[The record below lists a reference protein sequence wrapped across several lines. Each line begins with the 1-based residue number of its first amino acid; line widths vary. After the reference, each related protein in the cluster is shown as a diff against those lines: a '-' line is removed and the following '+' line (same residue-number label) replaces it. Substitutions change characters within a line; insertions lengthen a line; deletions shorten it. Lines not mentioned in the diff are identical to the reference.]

1 MANDAQSQTIPSWV
15 EDDSY
20 EVQSKVTYAINSGHP
35 SPCSA
40 TQFKTF
46 WKGLYDNVVVRSGK
60 IQDNTHMDTMYLVDN
75 QRGHHGESKIP
86 SGINVTGETNVD
98 GGLMVV
104 YPVVKGSDT
113 SDSVNI
119 DWDGVCWIGNS
130 GLDVYSHPFVF
141 KKGSTVVS
149 STDDFDSVEKIT
161 SWKNASDYKKSFT
174 NEYNPDST
182 TSRKH
187 IYTQLDEVDSN
198 SDKVSPT
205 ENEIVLQC
213 GARGETFPMVQ
224 AGANDYVVSGA
235 GMKYKT
241 EFVKGSSNADVVSA
255 EKWLVANG
263 YGRVSKQ
270 GEWVTHTPKVIG
282 SPRLF
287 KECYNFTGGSRVATT
302 LQDIDSGVFGLPT
315 GHPFIEDND
324 WKQGE
329 LDYSLEVFTDEE
341 APSDNPPHFS
351 KGDKKTDG
359 VQLVPTNKQLKLQG

>member
-1 MANDAQSQTIPSWV
+1 MANDVQSQTIPSWV
-15 EDDSY
+15 ADDSF
-20 EVQSKVTYAINSGHP
+20 EVQSKVTYTINSGHP
-35 SPCSA
+35 SPCSS

-60 IQDNTHMDTMYLVDN
+60 IQDNTHMDTMYLIDN
-75 QRGHHGESKIP
+75 QRGHHGESNIP

-104 YPVVKGSDT
+104 YPVTKGKDT

-141 KKGSTVVS
+141 KNGSTVVS
-149 STDDFDSVEKIT
+149 STDDFDTVEKTT

-174 NEYNPDST
+174 NEYNPDAT
-182 TSRKH
+182 TSRRQSLYMTH
-187 IYTQLDEVDSN
+187 EVN
-198 SDKVSPT
+198 SESDQVSPD
-205 ENEIVLQC
+205 EHEIVLRC
-213 GARGETFPMVQ
+213 GARGETFPMVHIH
-224 AGANDYVVSGA
+224 ANDYVVSGA

-241 EFVKGSSNADVVSA
+241 EFLKGSSNADVVSS
-255 EKWLVANG
+255 EKWLVTNG

-270 GEWVTHTPKVIG
+270 GTWVTHTAKVIG

-287 KECYNFTGGSRVATT
+287 KDCYNFTGGSRVATT

-315 GHPFIEDND
+315 GHPFIENND

-329 LDYSLEVFTDEE
+329 IDYSIDHYNDTPAEV
-341 APSDNPPHFS
+341 DNPPYFS
-351 KGDKKTDG
+351 KNDVKTDG
-359 VQLVPTNKQLKLQG
+359 VQMVATNKQLKLQG

>member
-1 MANDAQSQTIPSWV
+1 MANDTQSQTIPSWV
-15 EDDSY
+15 EDDSF

-130 GLDVYSHPFVF
+130 SLDVYSHPFVF
-141 KKGSTVVS
+141 KSGSSVVS

-241 EFVKGSSNADVVSA
+241 EFVKGSSNTDVVSA

-270 GEWVTHTPKVIG
+270 ETWVTHTPKVIG

-341 APSDNPPHFS
+341 APSDNSPHFS

>member
-1 MANDAQSQTIPSWV
+1 
-15 EDDSY
+15 
-20 EVQSKVTYAINSGHP
+20 
-35 SPCSA
+35 
-40 TQFKTF
+40 
-46 WKGLYDNVVVRSGK
+46 
-60 IQDNTHMDTMYLVDN
+60 
-75 QRGHHGESKIP
+75 
-86 SGINVTGETNVD
+86 
-98 GGLMVV
+98 
-104 YPVVKGSDT
+104 
-113 SDSVNI
+113 
-119 DWDGVCWIGNS
+119 
-130 GLDVYSHPFVF
+130 
-141 KKGSTVVS
+141 
-149 STDDFDSVEKIT
+149 
-161 SWKNASDYKKSFT
+161 
-174 NEYNPDST
+174 
-182 TSRKH
+182 
-187 IYTQLDEVDSN
+187 
-198 SDKVSPT
+198 
-205 ENEIVLQC
+205 
-213 GARGETFPMVQ
+213 MVQ